1 MAEIDIKDTSAGT
14 AGVNLFGWQVPTW
27 LLVVIVLVLVGG
39 VYYMTRKP
47 AVAAV
52 PIAAPIV
59 QPVMQAAGRLLKKL
73 RG

>member
-27 LLVVIVLVLVGG
+27 ALVLAVLAMVGAI
-39 VYYMTRKP
+39 YYATRKP
-47 AVAAV
+47 AVAA
-52 PIAAPIV
+52 PIALPLAQPI
-59 QPVMQAAGRLLKKL
+59 MQAAGRLLKKL